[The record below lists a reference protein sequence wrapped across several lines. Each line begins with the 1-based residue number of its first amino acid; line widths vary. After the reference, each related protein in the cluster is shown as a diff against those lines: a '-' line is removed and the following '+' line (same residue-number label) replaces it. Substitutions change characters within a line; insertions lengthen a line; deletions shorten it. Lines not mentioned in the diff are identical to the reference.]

1 MKKLLGILVVGLLV
15 ITAPSFAGSIRDFQ
29 IEGMSIGDNLL
40 DFFSEEEIEKRDLFY
55 YPNSNKFVGISFR
68 KQSFYKTYDEVQFT
82 ITLKDKKIYN
92 IGGRLDFDKDIEG
105 CNKKKDEI
113 TEELSATLKG
123 DVVIR
128 DAGTFKHT
136 YDKSGKSTVS
146 AIYFEF
152 KNNRGSIKVQ
162 CYDWDDNMPYSD
174 ILMVTIDTEE
184 YRNFLK
190 YEAY

>member
-1 MKKLLGILVVGLLV
+1 MLKREPYIDIV
-15 ITAPSFAGSIRDFQ
+15 IGPQSYHKIS
-29 IEGMSIGDNLL
+29 
-40 DFFSEEEIEKRDLFY
+40 DLIK
-55 YPNSNKFVGISFR
+55 N
-68 KQSFYKTYDEVQFT
+68 FT
-82 ITLKDKKIYN
+82 T
-92 IGGRLDFDKDIEG
+92 E
-105 CNKKKDEI
+105 KKDEI
-113 TEELSATLKG
+113 TEELSTTLKG